1 MTGPAEYDKVIAPP
15 VLASLY
21 SSPHTRVPMS
31 LFHDLRWRPAKVLFV
46 CQQDSDLRQIE
57 DALLRANGS
66 DVLEPSSAAT
76 PQLRNLNLASF
87 DVIVNLSDYPI
98 TDQPDVFLLT
108 MPMDPIEEFVQF
120 LADHFRWA
128 REWKFSEEDETQT
141 TPVPTP
147 AAAPQSAASRAASL

>member
-1 MTGPAEYDKVIAPP
+1 MP
-15 VLASLY
+15 
-21 SSPHTRVPMS
+21 
-31 LFHDLRWRPAKVLFV
+31 LFCELRQRPAKVLFV
-46 CQQDSDLRQIE
+46 CDPDSNPAQIE
-57 DALLRANGS
+57 EALVRTQAS
-66 DVLEPSSAAT
+66 DVLEPSIAT
-76 PQLRNLNLASF
+76 ALQLPNLNLASF

-98 TDQPDVFLLT
+98 ADQPGVFLLT

-147 AAAPQSAASRAASL
+147 VTRPQPVAATAALI